1 MSTRKKY
8 PKAFKIEAVRQ
19 LTDGEKPVAV
29 LARELGVLR
38 KDLYR
43 WKQELADKGE
53 AEAFPGNG
61 VRNRQQSS
69 ETAELRRR
77 VAELE
82 EENAILK
89 KAAAYF
95 AKEVG

>member
-1 MSTRKKY
+1 MSNRKQY
-8 PKAFKIEAVRQ
+8 PKAFKLEAVRQ
-19 LTDGEKPVAV
+19 LTAGEKPVAS

-43 WKQELADKGE
+43 WKQEYADKGE
-53 AEAFPGNG
+53 LEAFNGPGAKKG
-61 VRNRQQSS
+61 SS
-69 ETAELRRR
+69 RSEVATLKRRL
-77 VAELE
+77 AELE

-95 AKEVG
+95 AKELG